1 MDHSIIAATAGLTG
15 SLLGG
20 MSTFAA
26 SWLTTRAQ
34 HRIQTTVNQASHRER
49 LYADFIREASRHL
62 VRAWGHQLQRPQGL
76 VGLYSI
82 LERMR
87 LSSSDA
93 VIAAAET
100 VMQEIISEYNAPNRT
115 YDELRRYVASGE
127 VGTPLTRFSQA
138 CRAELNALTPGSSRL
153 SGVAP
158 VDDGRQKSDTRSRD

>member
-1 MDHSIIAATAGLTG
+1 MEQSIVAATAGVVG

-34 HRIQTTVNQASHRER
+34 HRIQTTVQQASHRER
-49 LYADFIREASRHL
+49 LYGEFISEASRHL

-76 VGLYSI
+76 VGLYSM

-87 LSSSDA
+87 LTASEA

-100 VMQEIISEYNAPNRT
+100 VIHEIITEYNAPNRT
-115 YDELRRYVASGE
+115 YAELQQRVASEG
-127 VGTPLTRFSQA
+127 VDTPLTRFSKA
-138 CRAELNALTPGSSRL
+138 CRTELRQLTPGVMSRPAAR
-153 SGVAP
+153 SGSLPASATARP
-158 VDDGRQKSDTRSRD
+158 F